1 MIRVE
6 HTVLIERPIEEV
18 FDFMAKVENLPRWA
32 ENTVEAK
39 QTSEG
44 PLGAG
49 TTCTVLNKAVRRQML
64 HHFVVTEYDR
74 PTRYAAKTTAGPFPI
89 HLSYALEQFE
99 GGTSVRTVSEADLG
113 GILKLGEPFLR
124 RMATKQIEVDHTRLK
139 DILESQAA
147 SS

>member
-6 HTVLIERPIEEV
+6 HTVVIERPVEEV

-32 ENTVEAK
+32 ENTVEAE

-64 HHFVVTEYDR
+64 HHFVVTEYER
-74 PTRYAAKTTAGPFPI
+74 PTRYAAKTTAGPFPM
-89 HLSYALEQFE
+89 HLSYTLEQVE
-99 GGTSVRTVSEADLG
+99 GGTSLRTVSEADLG
-113 GILKLGEPFLR
+113 GIFKLGEPLMR
-124 RMATKQIEVDHTRLK
+124 RMARKQIEADHTRLK
-139 DILESQAA
+139 GILESQAA

>member
-6 HTVLIERPIEEV
+6 HAVVIERPIEEV

-32 ENTVEAK
+32 ENTIEAR

-49 TTCTVLNKAVRRQML
+49 TTCTVLNKAVRRQMRN
-64 HHFVVTEYDR
+64 HFVVTEDER
-74 PTRYAAKTTAGPFPI
+74 PTRYAAKTTAGPFPM
-89 HLSYALEQFE
+89 HLSYAHERVE
-99 GGTSVRTVSEADLG
+99 RGTSRRTVSEADLG
-113 GILKLGEPFLR
+113 GILKLGEPLMR
-124 RMATKQIEVDHTRLK
+124 RMARKQIEVDHARLK